1 MTITLTQTQIKKMQD
16 DFELQSVTPDYAGM
30 YAYIHRIF
38 SSQMLPDQAYWFE
51 QASQVNGY
59 LNGQAGYDV
68 TPSAYF
74 IQQVNKPS
82 LHAA

>member
-1 MTITLTQTQIKKMQD
+1 MSIALTQKQLTDMQTE
-16 DFELQSVTPDYAGM
+16 FRLNELKPNYAGM
-30 YAYIHRIF
+30 YAYIHRTF
-38 SSQMLPDQAYWFE
+38 GSQMLPDQAYWFE

-74 IQQVNKPS
+74 R
-82 LHAA
+82 